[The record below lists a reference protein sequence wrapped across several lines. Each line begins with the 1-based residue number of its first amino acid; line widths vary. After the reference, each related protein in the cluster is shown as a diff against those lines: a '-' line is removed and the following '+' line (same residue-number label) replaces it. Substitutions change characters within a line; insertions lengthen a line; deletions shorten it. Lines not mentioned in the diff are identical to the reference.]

1 MKKLVLL
8 LFVGFLIG
16 CSSNRDSENNEEVEE
31 KEWVLDEES
40 VMGYDSLKNNYE
52 FIGRWNMVWT
62 ITSKKGQKEAE
73 YEFYNS
79 DDKNYWYW
87 VSKANN
93 SLTIRKFIRN
103 GDKYTRKPQSDVDY
117 YLITKDGELKSYDN
131 DGFIGPEFG
140 FKYVK
145 ME

>member
-1 MKKLVLL
+1 M
-8 LFVGFLIG
+8 
-16 CSSNRDSENNEEVEE
+16 S
-31 KEWVLDEES
+31 EES

-62 ITSKKGQKEAE
+62 ITSKKGQKAAE

-79 DDKNYWYW
+79 DDKNYWYG
-87 VSKANN
+87 VFKENN

-117 YLITKDGELKSYDN
+117 YLITKYGELKSYDN
-131 DGFIGPEFG
+131 DGLIGPEFG

-145 ME
+145 IQSP